1 MCFQVLLK
9 RLKNNG
15 NILPQNTYSFSS
27 IAQSIVK
34 KLEGK
39 RDTSQ
44 WKQIYQ
50 AYIYAINKYQTP
62 YFGYFT
68 LDNLKDRYEG
78 YFAKEIGRTP
88 AQKHTQQSPCCS
100 QNNTR

>member
-1 MCFQVLLK
+1 ME
-9 RLKNNG
+9 
-15 NILPQNTYSFSS
+15 TYSPKIHVVFLS
-27 IAQSIVK
+27 IAQSFVK

-44 WKQIYQ
+44 WKKIYQ

-62 YFGYFT
+62 YFGYRT

-78 YFAKEIGRTP
+78 CVDYLYSKWMSIVL
-88 AQKHTQQSPCCS
+88 
-100 QNNTR
+100 